1 MKVNKTY
8 NQVYYDLEKQQLL
21 EELQEDEE
29 SGEGDNVMD
38 ESSETQEEGKENII
52 ANKQAE
58 KEFIKQL

>member
-29 SGEGDNVMD
+29 SGEGENVMD
-38 ESSETQEEGKENII
+38 ESSETQEEGKENIV
-52 ANKQAE
+52 ANKQTE
-58 KEFIKQL
+58 KEFIKEL